1 MKPVYKRVLL
11 KMSGEALAGE
21 KGFGLDNSVL
31 DMVGEEVKKVHDM
44 GVEIAIVVGGGNFW
58 RGRTGYGMDRA
69 TADYMG
75 MLATTINA
83 LALQDALERCG
94 LEVRVQSAIAMNEI
108 CEPYIRRRA
117 ISHLKKGYVVIFA
130 AGTGSPF
137 FSTDT
142 TASLRAAEID
152 ADIILSAKNVDGVYD
167 SDPKVNA
174 DAKKI
179 DDITYINM
187 IDKGLKVIDVTAAA
201 LCMDNNIPLLIFP
214 LMPPE
219 NIEKAVCGEK
229 FGTMIN

>member
-1 MKPVYKRVLL
+1 M
-11 KMSGEALAGE
+11 
-21 KGFGLDNSVL
+21 
-31 DMVGEEVKKVHDM
+31 
-44 GVEIAIVVGGGNFW
+44 
-58 RGRTGYGMDRA
+58 
-69 TADYMG
+69 
-75 MLATTINA
+75 
-83 LALQDALERCG
+83 
-94 LEVRVQSAIAMNEI
+94 
-108 CEPYIRRRA
+108 
-117 ISHLKKGYVVIFA
+117 
-130 AGTGSPF
+130 
-137 FSTDT
+137 
-142 TASLRAAEID
+142 
-152 ADIILSAKNVDGVYD
+152 DGVYD

>member
-83 LALQDALERCG
+83 LALQDALERYG